1 MSSSNMKLFKRSGYI
16 LFFLFFGIS
25 LLHPTSVWAQLD
37 SSSVR
42 ELLED
47 RNEEIKELMGPK
59 GTDYTQEQRDKLKDI
74 INGIIDYRAMAEF
87 ALQETYDTLS
97 TDQRKEFVD
106 LFSTIIRDQSLN
118 KLDIYRAD
126 VKYEQIKVQNDTAV
140 VKTIAQLEK
149 VRTPV
154 TYHMKYEEQNN
165 QWVVTDMIIDDVS
178 TAGSYKRQFQSI
190 IRKKGYDSLLQTLRK
205 RAGR

>member
-1 MSSSNMKLFKRSGYI
+1 MSLSKKI
-16 LFFLFFGIS
+16 LFILLLFSGITFLQANTV
-25 LLHPTSVWAQLD
+25 LAQID

-42 ELLED
+42 ELLDERD
-47 RNEEIKELMGPK
+47 REIKELLGPK
-59 GTDYTQEQRDKLKDI
+59 GTDYSQQQRNQLKDI
-74 INGIIDYRAMAEF
+74 INGIIDYRAMAQQ

-97 TDQRKEFVD
+97 KEERDEFVD

-126 VKYEQIKVQNDTAV
+126 VKYEQIKVIDSTAT

-154 TYHMKYEEQNN
+154 IYKMKYKGDHS

-178 TAGSYKRQFQSI
+178 TAESYQRQFQNI
-190 IRKKGYDSLLQTLRK
+190 IRKKGYDALLETLRK
-205 RAGR
+205 RAAR